1 MPFILP
7 FANGTVQTVLLLPEM
22 LNWLALPEIFKGSL
36 TPEPMDAA
44 ATLLISLSSV
54 MPDVLLLITGSFA
67 IAGMA
72 TKNANAVKRKR
83 VLFIV
88 FPYVFTIALTRE
100 TIMYAILMI
109 LPIVLQI
116 FTLYFLLL
124 TFHKECVLSSFHY
137 TLIQNNTFCNDFNFL
152 K

>member
-72 TKNANAVKRKR
+72 IKNANAVKRKR

-88 FPYVFTIALTRE
+88 FPYVFTIALTRK

-116 FTLYFLLL
+116 FTLYFPLL
-124 TFHKECVLSSFHY
+124 TLHKETYFLHFLH
-137 TLIQNNTFCNDFNFL
+137 FNSE
-152 K
+152 